1 MTFHRF
7 GKPRKHVRDP
17 YVTHV
22 TAQRW
27 QCTVCNCTFR
37 VYPVGVT
44 KRQQSLRLQ
53 GLSVFFW
60 TLGMSLGAVT
70 DALSAF
76 GCSLSRPGVLANL
89 RRAGVAAR
97 REKRAYLHGKTKVRV
112 VGMDCT
118 HLKLQGRDT
127 AVIQTVDAQTGITL
141 DITPLPG
148 EDERTIRRYVQTI
161 AKLTGCEVL
170 LTDDADVFK
179 TAADAAAVEQQICQ
193 QHVVPNTLQLIS
205 EIAEQLES
213 LPAES
218 NGPDNV
224 SVTDALDDLATLE
237 EIILGR
243 AAGSGKELDKLQ
255 QRYQHAPLPQKGTK
269 ASPWCRLR
277 LMTLDLSE
285 DWPRLTLT
293 DRYRDSAG
301 KRLVPP
307 TNNISEQQIGLN
319 IKERYRTMRGYKSM
333 KSVRCLPLLTAH
345 LRENQGSARLASL
358 LAA

>member
-1 MTFHRF
+1 VTFRRF
-7 GKPRKHVRDP
+7 GKPRKHLCDP

-22 TAQRW
+22 KAQRW

-37 VYPVGVT
+37 IYPVGVT

-53 GLSVFFW
+53 GLSVLFW
-60 TLGMSLGAVT
+60 TLGMSLGGVT

-76 GCSLSRPGVLANL
+76 GCTLSRPGVLANL
-89 RRAGVAAR
+89 RRAGMAAR
-97 REKRAYLHGKTKVRV
+97 REKREYLRSKAKVRV
-112 VGMDCT
+112 VGMDCS

-127 AVIQTVDAQTGITL
+127 TVIQAVDAQTGITL

-161 AKLTGCEVL
+161 VKLTGCKVL

-179 TAADAAAVEQQICQ
+179 AAADAAAVEQQICQ

-218 NGPDNV
+218 HGPDNASIV
-224 SVTDALDDLATLE
+224 DALDDLATLE

-243 AAGSGKELDKLQ
+243 ASGSGTHLDRLQ
-255 QRYQHAPLPQKGTK
+255 RRYQHAPLPRKGTK
-269 ASPWCRLR
+269 ASPWARLR
-277 LMTLDLSE
+277 LLTLDLSE

-293 DRYRDSAG
+293 DCYRDPTG

-307 TNNISEQQIGLN
+307 TNNISEQNIGLN

-333 KSVRCLPLLTAH
+333 QSVRCLPLLTAH
-345 LRENQGSARLASL
+345 LRENQGSACLAGL

>member
-1 MTFHRF
+1 VTFRRF
-7 GKPRKHVRDP
+7 GKPHKHLRDP
-17 YVTHV
+17 FVTQV

-27 QCTVCNCTFR
+27 QCTECGYVFR
-37 VYPVGVT
+37 VYPQGVT
-44 KRQQSLRLQ
+44 RRQQSLRLQ
-53 GLSVFFW
+53 ALSVFFW
-60 TLGMSLGAVT
+60 MLGMSLGAVT
-70 DALSAF
+70 DALEPF
-76 GCSLSRPGVLANL
+76 GCDLSRQAVLLNL

-97 REKRAYLHGKTKVRV
+97 KEKREYLRSKAKVRV

-118 HLKLQGRDT
+118 HVKLQGKDKS
-127 AVIQTVDAQTGITL
+127 VIQTVDAQTGIIL

-148 EDERTIRRYVQTI
+148 EDERTIKRYVQMI
-161 AKLTGCEVL
+161 AKLTGCAVI

-179 TAADAAAVEQQICQ
+179 AGADAAAVQQQVCQ
-193 QHVVPNTLQLIS
+193 GHVVPNTLQLLS
-205 EIAEQLES
+205 EIVEQLES

-218 NGPDNV
+218 HGPANL
-224 SVTDALDDLATLE
+224 SISDALDDLATLE

-243 AAGSGKELDKLQ
+243 AAGSAKDLDRLRR
-255 QRYQHAPLPQKGTK
+255 RYQDAPLPRKGTK
-269 ASPWCRLR
+269 ASPWWRLR

-285 DWPRLTLT
+285 DWPRLTLV
-293 DRYRDSAG
+293 DRYRDDTG

-333 KSVRCLPLLTAH
+333 KSLRCLPLLTAH
-345 LRENQGSARLASL
+345 LRENQSSACLASL

>member
-1 MTFHRF
+1 VTFRRF
-7 GKPRKHVRDP
+7 GKPRKHLRDP

-22 TAQRW
+22 KAQRW
-27 QCTVCNCTFR
+27 QCTVCGYVFR
-37 VYPVGVT
+37 VYPQGVT
-44 KRQQSLRLQ
+44 RRQQSLRLQ

-76 GCSLSRPGVLANL
+76 DCTLSRPGVLANL
-89 RRAGVAAR
+89 RRAGIAAR
-97 REKRAYLHGKTKVRV
+97 REKREYLRSKATVRV
-112 VGMDCT
+112 LGMDCS
-118 HLKLQGRDT
+118 HLKLQGRDKT
-127 AVIQTVDAQTGITL
+127 VIQTVDAQTGITL
-141 DITPLPG
+141 DIMPLPG

-161 AKLTGCEVL
+161 AKMTDCEVIV
-170 LTDDADVFK
+170 TDDADVFK
-179 TAADAAAVEQQICQ
+179 AAADAAAVQQQVCQ
-193 QHVVPNTLQLIS
+193 QHVVPNTLRLLS

-218 NGPDNV
+218 HGPDGV
-224 SVTDALDDLATLE
+224 SIADTLSDVAALE

-243 AAGSGKELDKLQ
+243 ASGSAQELDELQ
-255 QRYQHAPLPQKGTK
+255 QRYQKAALPRKGTK

-277 LMTLDLSE
+277 LLTLDLSE
-285 DWPRLTLT
+285 DWPRLTLA
-293 DRYRDSAG
+293 DRYRDRSG
-301 KRLVPP
+301 QRLVPP

-333 KSVRCLPLLTAH
+333 TSVRCLPLLTAH
-345 LRENQGSARLASL
+345 LRENQGSACLARL